1 MMLADDGLVT
11 KRCASGSDEAWAR
24 FDDLVAGTGLL
35 FGSPHRV
42 LVANSAA
49 EVVPVLM
56 EAEQATRQ
64 GCWAFGYVGYEAA
77 AGLDPCLAVCAASPN
92 DPPLVWFGL
101 CDEPTPVPP
110 IAAPGGA
117 GRAYTAA
124 AWQPGWTRAKY
135 RDDVARIRDN
145 IAAGDTYQCNL
156 TSRLHSTITGDAV
169 GMYADLALNQRSRYA
184 AYLDLGRYV
193 IASASPELFF
203 EWVGDRLLTRPMKG
217 TAARGRTCAGDQQ
230 RRQELLGSTKERAEN
245 VIIVDLLRNDVGRIA
260 AVGSVRVP
268 ALCVPER
275 YETVWQLTSDVTG
288 TLRAGV
294 GLVDIFR
301 ALFPCGSVT
310 GAPKPRTMQ
319 IIREVEDESRGVYCG
334 AIGFLAPPGA
344 PLRARF
350 NVAIRTMVLDRANG
364 HAVYGTG
371 GGITWGSD
379 PDAELAELHTKA
391 QILHSPY
398 QDFQLLETMAH
409 VPGRGVRHLDRHL
422 DRLAGS
428 ADYFSFP
435 FDAQHARADL
445 AEATRHA
452 GPARVRLLLDRCGT
466 LHAELAPMPSRPR
479 RPVELVVDAEP
490 VDSTQRWLYHKTT
503 RRHTYTSR
511 ARRHPDADD
520 VVLVNEH
527 GQLTETTIANLAV
540 RLDGTWWTPPVAAG
554 CLPGIQRAALVELG
568 QLRERAL
575 TPRDLYHADR
585 IAVLN
590 SLRGWRPAVLTTQ
603 PGHHSH
609 TMDNNPRC

>member
-1 MMLADDGLVT
+1 
-11 KRCASGSDEAWAR
+11 
-24 FDDLVAGTGLL
+24 
-35 FGSPHRV
+35 
-42 LVANSAA
+42 
-49 EVVPVLM
+49 M
-56 EAEQATRQ
+56 EAEQATQQ

-92 DPPLVWFGL
+92 DPPLVWFGV
-101 CDEPTPVPP
+101 CDEPTPVPS
-110 IAAPGGA
+110 IAAPAGA
-117 GRAYTAA
+117 GRAYIAG
-124 AWQPGWTRAKY
+124 AWQPGWTRAGY
-135 RDDVARIRDN
+135 SEGIARIRDY

-156 TSRLHSTITGDAV
+156 SGRLRSAITGDV
-169 GMYADLALNQRSRYA
+169 VQMYADLALNQRSRYA
-184 AYLDLGRYV
+184 AYLDLGRLA

-217 TAARGRTCAGDQQ
+217 TAARGRTSAEDQQ
-230 RRQELLGSTKERAEN
+230 RRHGLVVSAKERAEN

-275 YETVWQLTSDVTG
+275 YETVWQLTSDVSG
-288 TLRAGV
+288 TLPAGV

-319 IIREVEDESRGVYCG
+319 IIREVEGEPRGIYCG
-334 AIGFLAPPGA
+334 AIGLLAPPSA

-350 NVAIRTMVLDRANG
+350 NVAIRTMVLDRASG
-364 HAVYGTG
+364 RAVYGTG

-391 QILHSPY
+391 AILHAPH

-409 VPGRGVRHLDRHL
+409 IPGRGVRHLDRHL

-428 ADYFSFP
+428 ADYFGFP
-435 FDAQHARADL
+435 FDPQHARADL

-452 GPARVRLLLDRCGT
+452 GPARVRLQLDRCGT
-466 LHAELAPMPSRPR
+466 LSIELAPMPVRPR

-527 GQLTETTIANLAV
+527 GQLTETTLANLAV
-540 RLDGTWWTPPVAAG
+540 RIDGNWWTPPVAAG

-568 QLRERAL
+568 QLHERAL
-575 TPRDLYHADR
+575 TPYDLYRADR

-590 SLRGWRPAVLTTQ
+590 SLRGWRPAVLTAQ